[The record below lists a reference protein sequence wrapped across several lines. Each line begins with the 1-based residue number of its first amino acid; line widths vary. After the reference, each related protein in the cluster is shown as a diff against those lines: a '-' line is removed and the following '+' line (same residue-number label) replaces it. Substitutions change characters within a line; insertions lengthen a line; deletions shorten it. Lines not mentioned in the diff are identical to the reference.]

1 VVVFGAAGD
10 PYNAAD
16 YAFNIHG
23 EEVKVAPSFRYLGV
37 EMPRAIDT
45 ASVAPIEPVRRED
58 ILARM
63 RGVPT
68 NMLKVASGTAVLTPW
83 RRCRFTTG
91 VSSASPRTPPAAWC
105 APTGR
110 RSRRCSQHM

>member
-1 VVVFGAAGD
+1 MFGAAGD

>member
-1 VVVFGAAGD
+1 MFGAAGD

-58 ILARM
+58 ILAR
-63 RGVPT
+63 RPDEHAQGCVWHRSPH
-68 NMLKVASGTAVLTPW
+68 AVETVQIYYGCVLGLATYAAGCMVRADWPE
-83 RRCRFTTG
+83 
-91 VSSASPRTPPAAWC
+91 VEEVQIKSA
-105 APTGR
+105 
-110 RSRRCSQHM
+110 QHM